1 MQSFE
6 SGLPNSEAIEK
17 NKKPIFSNRHSW
29 NMFADPYRVN
39 SIFYVNIHFKD
50 NKEIMQEVFNPY
62 KGRFLDK
69 KICIRDVKFVE
80 TIDQIYLVQEYVVLS
95 DFYLKKDIPTKT
107 KFLYGWPNN
116 DIDKFNK

>member
-1 MQSFE
+1 ME
-6 SGLPNSEAIEK
+6 N
-17 NKKPIFSNRHSW
+17 
-29 NMFADPYRVN
+29 V
-39 SIFYVNIHFKD
+39 
-50 NKEIMQEVFNPY
+50 
-62 KGRFLDK
+62 LDK
-69 KICIRDVKFVE
+69 TNNISASFLEYLKKYFTKKFRK